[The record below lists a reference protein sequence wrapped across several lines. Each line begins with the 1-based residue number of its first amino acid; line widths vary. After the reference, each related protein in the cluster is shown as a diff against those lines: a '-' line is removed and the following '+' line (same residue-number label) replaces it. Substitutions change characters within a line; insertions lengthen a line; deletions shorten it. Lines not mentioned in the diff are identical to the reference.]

1 MWPRKKKQETTH
13 KTDNVYSLMNEELER
28 MHQLMQSSL
37 GNASKDNVNIF
48 YRRIQDLQDKM
59 VEALEKQP
67 LHADTLKDIQDTLT
81 DTILLGGP
89 TDSNNNGG
97 NDG

>member
-1 MWPRKKKQETTH
+1 MRKV
-13 KTDNVYSLMNEELER
+13 DNVYDLLNAELER
-28 MHQLMQSSL
+28 LHKRVEDCANCGGKSAEA
-37 GNASKDNVNIF
+37 NAQAYFN
-48 YRRIQDLQDKM
+48 RLCLIQDGVIK
-59 VEALEKQP
+59 ALEKQP

-81 DTILLGGP
+81 DTILLGDP